1 MTFVYVLSIISATVL
16 GALLGA
22 AVSGLAVL
30 LYLTLRRL
38 RVSETTKQVRSHC
51 HLKRVFFNV
60 LKTTEINGQFNHFLL
75 TTRYLGTTYVR
86 CIR

>member
-51 HLKRVFFNV
+51 HPKRGAYFFEWTKNDRNQRTV
-60 LKTTEINGQFNHFLL
+60 
-75 TTRYLGTTYVR
+75 
-86 CIR
+86 

>member
-60 LKTTEINGQFNHFLL
+60 LKRPKL
-75 TTRYLGTTYVR
+75 TDSLTDSLITFYLPLDTWVPHM
-86 CIR
+86 